1 MSEGHSTDI
10 KMPGGA
16 ALTVPTK
23 SVGPR
28 KCSAAGQKKTLR
40 LEGFHWGNTYC
51 LKRSGKV
58 ISL

>member
-1 MSEGHSTDI
+1 MSEGYNSGI

-16 ALTVPTK
+16 TLTVPTK

-28 KCSAAGQKKTLR
+28 KRSSAGQKKTLR
-40 LEGFHWGNTYC
+40 RRVFVEGITYC
-51 LKRSGKV
+51 LKRSGNV